1 MFNLSFLQ
9 LVLHQAESLT
19 DLTGFI
25 RQNLSQVSQYCR
37 SGDIHEVLIFA
48 SFARRTNARILES
61 HENYLYNGATK
72 KKRKFANSK
81 LREKSQN
88 QKLANI

>member
-1 MFNLSFLQ
+1 MINLSFLQ

-37 SGDIHEVLIFA
+37 SGNIHEVQIFA
-48 SFARRTNARILES
+48 NFARRTNLRILES
-61 HENYLYNGATK
+61 HENYLYNSATK
-72 KKRKFANSK
+72 
-81 LREKSQN
+81 EK
-88 QKLANI
+88 